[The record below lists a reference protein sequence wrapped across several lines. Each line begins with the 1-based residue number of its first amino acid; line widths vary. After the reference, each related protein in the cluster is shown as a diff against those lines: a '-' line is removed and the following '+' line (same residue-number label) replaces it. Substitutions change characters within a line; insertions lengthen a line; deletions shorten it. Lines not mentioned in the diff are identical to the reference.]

1 MPELPEVETT
11 RRGITPHLA
20 SQTISKVIVRQ
31 RQLRWPIPSNLNKL
45 LSGQTITAIDR
56 RAKYLLLNTTNG
68 TLIIHLGM
76 SGSLRVLLQHTP
88 ATKHDHIDILL
99 NNGSLLR
106 LRDPRRFGAVLWSKL
121 DPSKHKL
128 LHQLGVEPLSRALNG
143 EYLFN
148 KAKNRK
154 IAIKQMIM
162 DSHIVV
168 GIGNIYANEALF
180 VAGILPSVPAGNL
193 TMERMDNLS
202 RAIKKVLNKAI
213 KSGGTSLRD
222 FVQSDGKPGYFQ
234 QQLNVYNRSD
244 QTCLRCGNPISMV
257 KQGQRATYFCSHC
270 QH

>member
-11 RRGITPHLA
+11 RRGITPHLVN
-20 SQTISKVIVRQ
+20 QKILKIIVRQ
-31 RQLRWPIPSNLNKL
+31 RQLRWPIPSNLNK
-45 LSGQTITAIDR
+45 SMTGQTIYAIDR
-56 RAKYLLLNTTNG
+56 RAKYLLLQTTNG

-76 SGSLRVLLQHTP
+76 SGSLRILSQQTP
-88 ATKHDHIDILL
+88 ATKHDHLDILL
-99 NNGSLLR
+99 ENGNLLR

-121 DPSKHKL
+121 DPFKHKL
-128 LHQLGVEPLSRALNG
+128 LCQLGVEPLSQALNG

-154 IAIKQMIM
+154 LAIKQMIM

-180 VAGILPSVPAGNL
+180 VAGILPNLPAGEL
-193 TMERMDNLS
+193 TIERMENLS

-222 FVQSDGKPGYFQ
+222 FVQSDGRPGYFQ

-244 QTCLRCGNPISMV
+244 QACLRCGNSISMV